1 MASRVVGLSQ
11 HPEKKNALIL
21 PPAASIIDSI
31 SPMPYSLKWKCGL
44 SACPIHGWVR
54 RQRAFPLADQTQF
67 VVAEQIGGGQHDVAT
82 ISQMPQKE
90 SDYIPRMHLEVL
102 DNLRK
107 DDYVKSFS
115 EVGLVEMIIVQVDRM
130 DFIEPV
136 HSDPYSGAVGNADPR
151 LREQPAHYREFIL

>member
-1 MASRVVGLSQ
+1 
-11 HPEKKNALIL
+11 
-21 PPAASIIDSI
+21 
-31 SPMPYSLKWKCGL
+31 
-44 SACPIHGWVR
+44 
-54 RQRAFPLADQTQF
+54 
-67 VVAEQIGGGQHDVAT
+67 
-82 ISQMPQKE
+82 MPQKE

-151 LREQPAHYREFIL
+151 LREQPAHYQRIYAVAKVQNSHIVTKVLREIANCASQLMKSVLVNVQIVLL